1 MLLFSRSVMQITAA
15 PPILCFALN
24 VWVLGCL
31 GRPFSHEQP
40 ARMRHNPHRSPNGSG
55 PSRRDPTTEESPR
68 GPSRAAQSQLNW
80 RRRKAMKALI
90 IALAFGAA
98 LPVSAFAQD
107 APPFVKAIAPQASV
121 SPAWQEWMAVFNPK
135 GALDGKTKELIG
147 LAVAAQI
154 PCQYCIYAHTLGAK
168 HAGATDDQIKEAIA
182 ASGLVRKMSTELNGN
197 QYDMTEFKRQ
207 IDAAYAGAKTE

>member
-1 MLLFSRSVMQITAA
+1 LD
-15 PPILCFALN
+15 ALA
-24 VWVLGCL
+24 VHFLM
-31 GRPFSHEQP
+31 S
-40 ARMRHNPHRSPNGSG
+40 
-55 PSRRDPTTEESPR
+55 SRRGCGIIRIDLQMAPGHRATTPPTEESPR
-68 GPSRAAQSQLNW
+68 AAARAAQGQLNW

-197 QYDMTEFKRQ
+197 QYDMTEFKKQ